1 MTCALEVLRA
11 LDSAQVAE
19 VLDLVDDVARH
30 DGNSPLAEHVMLH
43 LRHGGDADVR
53 HVLARDGAGH
63 LVGYAHLD
71 VTDLVEGPSGELA
84 VRPEAR
90 RQDVGRSIVEELIA
104 QCAEVPGQSGR
115 LRLWAHGES
124 APAARLAASLGFT
137 RSRVLWQMRRS
148 LYAALAPVRLP
159 DGITLRAFQPGV
171 DDVAWLE
178 LNARAFAHLPD
189 QGSWTEEDLRR
200 RMDEPWFDPAGF
212 LLAETK
218 DGDLAGFHWTKVH
231 DHAHGAPGH
240 PGDLAGDHP
249 PDHNADHN
257 ADHPHEPPHPAI
269 GPHQAMGEV
278 YVVGVDPAWQ
288 GTGLGRALVLAGLRH
303 LRGSPDGLAQ
313 VMLYVDADNV
323 RAIRLYEALGFTRWD
338 TDVLYRQAP
347 TDAEPPGGP

>member
-1 MTCALEVLRA
+1 MTSGATELQVRRS
-11 LDSAQVAE
+11 LDAAQVRE
-19 VLDLVDDVARH
+19 VLDLVEDVARH
-30 DGNSPLAEHVMLH
+30 DGNAPLAEHVMLH

-53 HVLARDGAGH
+53 HVLARDDEGQ

-84 VRPEAR
+84 VRPDAR

-104 QCAEVPGQSGR
+104 QCAEIPGQRGR

-159 DGITLRAFQPGV
+159 EGVTLRPFRPGH
-171 DDVAWLE
+171 DDAAWLA
-178 LNARAFAHLPD
+178 LNAAAFAHLPD
-189 QGSWTEEDLRR
+189 QGSWTEDDLRQ
-200 RMDEPWFDPAGF
+200 RMDEPWFDASGF

-231 DHAHGAPGH
+231 DHGHGH
-240 PGDLAGDHP
+240 PRE
-249 PDHNADHN
+249 
-257 ADHPHEPPHPAI
+257 HPHQH
-269 GPHQAMGEV
+269 PHQAIGEV

-288 GTGLGRALVLAGLRH
+288 GTGLGRALVLAGLHH
-303 LRGSPDGLAQ
+303 LRGAPDGLGQ

-338 TDVLYRQAP
+338 TDVLYRQAAS
-347 TDAEPPGGP
+347 DRAADG